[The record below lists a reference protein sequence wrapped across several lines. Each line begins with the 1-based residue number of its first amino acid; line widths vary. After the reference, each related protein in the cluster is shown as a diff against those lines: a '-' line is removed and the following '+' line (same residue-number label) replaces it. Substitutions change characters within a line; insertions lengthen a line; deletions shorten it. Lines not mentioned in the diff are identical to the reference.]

1 MPFVAIGAHQMTS
14 SISLVVE
21 IELKDTLL
29 EFSFLLSFCF
39 STTGLD
45 LIGTI
50 VTSTRLS
57 ELLLPLYTMI
67 DWINRALLKLDSA
80 LIVETQ
86 ACW

>member
-21 IELKDTLL
+21 IELKGTLL
-29 EFSFLLSFCF
+29 EFSFLLSLCF
-39 STTGLD
+39 SITGLE
-45 LIGTI
+45 LIGTT

-57 ELLLPLYTMI
+57 ELLLPLYTMV

-80 LIVETQ
+80 LIVETK
-86 ACW
+86 AWW